1 MRNIK
6 KAIVGLLSLSLLSGC
21 AAGGANVQQADS
33 GKGSS
38 AKLESAVAQAGDSGN
53 AENTGKKLSIV
64 STNFAGYDF
73 ARAIVSDKAELK
85 MLLKPGAESHTYEP
99 SPADI
104 LSIQNSDL
112 FIYAGGDSDEW
123 VEDVL
128 ESMDQSKMKVFRLM
142 DAVELIEEEEEI
154 GFAPGTSHSHDHDH
168 DDEAD
173 HHAEH
178 EDAEHEHDEDSHEHD
193 DEHSHEHDEAEH
205 PEDADGHE
213 KKHDEADH
221 DHDHGH
227 DHGEREMDEHVWT
240 SPVNAMEIVEKLSTE
255 LSALDAANADS
266 FRNNAESYI
275 AKLSGLDKE
284 IRELVDNASRK
295 EIIVADRFPFGYFV
309 KEYGLSYHAAFPGCS
324 TDTQPSAKTVAYLL
338 DKTVEDKIPVVF
350 HIELSNEEMCD
361 SISKDSGAKKELLYA
376 MHNVSDEQFKAGV
389 TYIDLMEH
397 NVSVLKEALN

>member
-1 MRNIK
+1 MRSIK

-21 AAGGANVQQADS
+21 AAGGANVPQADS

-38 AKLESAVAQAGDSGN
+38 TKLESAVAQAGDAGN

-73 ARAIVSDKAELK
+73 ARAIVSDKAELQ

-154 GFAPGTSHSHDHDH
+154 GFAPGTSHTHDHDH
-168 DDEAD
+168 DDDAD
-173 HHAEH
+173 HHDEH
-178 EDAEHEHDEDSHEHD
+178 EDAEHEHDE
-193 DEHSHEHDEAEH
+193 
-205 PEDADGHE
+205 
-213 KKHDEADH
+213 ADH
-221 DHDHGH
+221 DHEHEDTDH
-227 DHGEREMDEHVWT
+227 DHDEREMDEHVWT
-240 SPVNAMEIVEKLSTE
+240 SPVNAMEIVEKLSAE

-275 AKLSGLDKE
+275 TKLSGLDKE